1 MLWIGLMMGKSVSDE
16 GQRLAKLQAEQER
29 FMQSGLSVERWC
41 QQEGIAKSA
50 FYMRRSRLKLNHAK
64 LKMARIE
71 PTVKRSKAFSVRPAF
86 IDAGVFDTKQ
96 QAVKTP
102 TISPN
107 NQTSAEVRIDLGG
120 GVIITVSRTG
130 ASSLANAQ

>member
-16 GQRLAKLQAEQER
+16 AQRLAKWQGEQER
-29 FMQSGLSVERWC
+29 FMQSGLSVEQWC

-50 FYMRRSRLKLNHAK
+50 FYMRRSRLKLNVAK
-64 LKMARIE
+64 LKVATIA
-71 PTVKRSKAFSVRPAF
+71 PAIKRSKAPSVRPAF
-86 IDAGVFDTKQ
+86 IDAGVFDARPQVAK
-96 QAVKTP
+96 AS

-120 GVIITVSRTG
+120 GVVITVSRTD
-130 ASSLANAQ
+130 ASSVANAQ